1 MSRSVGW
8 KIGCGMLVSKVGI
21 AVFVNWIECSCCYSD
36 HISSGELPLW
46 LEIDSDVV
54 IATTLTA
61 AD

>member
-1 MSRSVGW
+1 
-8 KIGCGMLVSKVGI
+8 MLVSKVGI
-21 AVFVNWIECSCCYSD
+21 AVFVNWIECSRCYSD
-36 HISSGELPLW
+36 HISSGELTLW